1 MVSGRAMGFDYS
13 KIRDEVQRVS
23 LNDLLD
29 RLEVDISH
37 IGQENMENAQNLL
50 VKMDEAQQRLNA
62 MSSKQIPVKAE
73 AAQFDYLVA
82 EVERN
87 AKNVLDDLGGQD
99 HLRTMRT
106 QRPSGQLYLWWRLD
120 EIYANQKKKR
130 LSRILMVAGTT
141 GLLLALFVIL
151 YDAFLKPDPAVSG
164 KYIHQM
170 NAEQY
175 LSQQNYPKAM
185 DEINLAL
192 GFAPSDADL
201 LVLRG
206 VIQTQM
212 GDNQQAEKDFDL
224 AQTYFGNQLNFLLSR
239 SQSWLTA
246 GEYRLALED
255 SQAIIDEE
263 PASAEGY
270 LYFAKANEFL
280 QNYQAAVAA
289 YETAS
294 NLAASQGKTEL
305 NASIRISL
313 AMLMQ
318 SFPGL
323 QTSTQITPTP

>member
-1 MVSGRAMGFDYS
+1 MGFNYS
-13 KIRDEVQRVS
+13 KIRDAVQTVS

-37 IGQENMENAQNLL
+37 IGQRNPENAKKLL
-50 VKMDEAQQRLNA
+50 VKMDEVQQRLND
-62 MSSKQIPVKAE
+62 MSAKQNPVKAE
-73 AAQFDYLVA
+73 AAQFEYLVA
-82 EVERN
+82 DVEKN
-87 AKNVLDDLGGQD
+87 AKKLLDDLGGQVQLEG
-99 HLRTMRT
+99 LRN

-120 EIYANQKKKR
+120 EIYANQKKKF
-130 LSRILMVAGTT
+130 LSKILIFTGIA
-141 GLLLALFVIL
+141 GLLLVVFMIL
-151 YDAFLKPDPAVSG
+151 YDTFLKPDPAVSG

-175 LSQQNYPKAM
+175 LSQQNYLKAM

-201 LVLRG
+201 LVMRG
-206 VIQTQM
+206 VIQTKM
-212 GDNQQAEKDFDL
+212 GKNEQANEDFDI
-224 AQTYFGNQLNFLLSR
+224 AQSLLGNRIDFLLSR
-239 SQSWLTA
+239 SQSWLAA
-246 GEYRLALED
+246 GEYQFALED
-255 SQAIIDEE
+255 SQVIIREE
-263 PASAEGY
+263 PTSAEGY
-270 LYFAKANEFL
+270 LYFAKANELL
-280 QNYQAAVAA
+280 QNYQTAVAA

-318 SFPGL
+318 SLPGL